1 MAKIQWK
8 KSEGLISYEEA
19 LEFMETRVNQIIE
32 GKEEEVIWFLE
43 HDDIYTAG
51 TSASKAEL
59 LSNEFPIYESG
70 RGGKYTYHG
79 PGQRIVY
86 FILNLKRLF
95 KQPDLRQYIYL
106 LEEIIIETLREWN
119 IDSFR
124 RSGRVGIWVEK
135 NNIEKKIAAIG
146 IRIRKWVS
154 FHGIAVNIHPNLDNY
169 SGIVPCG
176 IKEYGIT
183 SLADLGINC
192 DLKQFDQALEINI
205 KKFLDIK

>member
-124 RSGRVGIWVEK
+124 RSGREK
-135 NNIEKKIAAIG
+135 
-146 IRIRKWVS
+146 
-154 FHGIAVNIHPNLDNY
+154 
-169 SGIVPCG
+169 
-176 IKEYGIT
+176 
-183 SLADLGINC
+183 
-192 DLKQFDQALEINI
+192 
-205 KKFLDIK
+205 